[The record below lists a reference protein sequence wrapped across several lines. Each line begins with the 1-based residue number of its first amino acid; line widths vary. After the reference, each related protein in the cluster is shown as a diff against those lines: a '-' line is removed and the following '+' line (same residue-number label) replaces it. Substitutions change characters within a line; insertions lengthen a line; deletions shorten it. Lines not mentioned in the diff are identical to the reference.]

1 MTRPAHVAFLALLSA
16 TALAATAAA
25 DEPKYKT
32 EDLSPV
38 GKPEGFKKGLSSRY
52 AIWHDAEGW
61 HVRTTAG
68 DKGPHAFAGNIEII
82 GGKMAALSTI
92 GVEGASA
99 KKKEADTG
107 IWNPQKTVFKF
118 TLKTGAGHTDGFDLK
133 LTDPAT
139 TLKFT
144 LTIGGDEA
152 PGKVF
157 IGAKGAHPKAA
168 TFYLPA
174 HPGK

>member
-1 MTRPAHVAFLALLSA
+1 MTRL
-16 TALAATAAA
+16 ALAAVVAAA
-25 DEPKYKT
+25 LAPPAAGEEPKYQL
-32 EDLSPV
+32 ENISPI
-38 GKPEGFKKGLSSRY
+38 GKPEGFKTGQAARY
-52 AIWHDAEGW
+52 ALWYEDGTW

-68 DKGPHAFAGNIEII
+68 PKGGLTFEGTLEII
-82 GGKMAALSTI
+82 GGKMVSLVPVGI
-92 GVEGASA
+92 EGKEA

-107 IWNPQKTVFKF
+107 TWNAQKTVFKF

-133 LTDPAT
+133 VTDPAT
-139 TLKFT
+139 ALKFT
-144 LTIGGDEA
+144 LTVGGDEA
-152 PGKVF
+152 PGKIF